1 MNCCRI
7 MCMFDKQT
15 YVSSRSYF
23 SFLCYLKQQF
33 VSLSP
38 RWMLSLLCQIQNDEF
53 LIKVNSLK
61 KERREEGLKGGAQYV
76 WNTNVHFQRFFFFLG
91 QMNGRAFWNETAQQ
105 DQETCQI
112 FFSFCFFFLI
122 KATSKLALKTTL
134 WSNPHHSC
142 KEFPFYQVQSLIFLF
157 TLLFKRVFFTHAP
170 MFARMHACVSHCVCL
185 CAQRLGEALSI
196 WKVSNKKINSYLQT
210 PVPMHTPWKMMC
222 LCMCVCMKQNTQLS
236 SHRDRRPTN
245 ESE

>member
-1 MNCCRI
+1 MQLNCLSLI
-7 MCMFDKQT
+7 LKYPKF
-15 YVSSRSYF
+15 F
-23 SFLCYLKQQF
+23 SWPDFIILYLRTEIHDRLFYETGLWTVVVLCVCLTNRYTCPHGLISLFLCYLKQQF

-112 FFSFCFFFLI
+112 FLSFCFFF
-122 KATSKLALKTTL
+122 
-134 WSNPHHSC
+134 
-142 KEFPFYQVQSLIFLF
+142 
-157 TLLFKRVFFTHAP
+157 
-170 MFARMHACVSHCVCL
+170 
-185 CAQRLGEALSI
+185 
-196 WKVSNKKINSYLQT
+196 
-210 PVPMHTPWKMMC
+210 
-222 LCMCVCMKQNTQLS
+222 
-236 SHRDRRPTN
+236 
-245 ESE
+245 